1 MNNGWSGDVHWDF
14 EEHSARTAMIGKAVR
29 IVSGL
34 RAAMILADQR
44 YVTECSAIL
53 RMIDDFVAE
62 VEFLV
67 DGSSSKQLSQHYDEF
82 VKQYF
87 APMLT
92 NADEY
97 AKRSKQKWVAR
108 DKVIEGFVRSTRGT
122 TKDSDKTRKS
132 VKFVSH
138 VYDKYVHG
146 GYMTPMELY

>member
-1 MNNGWSGDVHWDF
+1 MNPDFPVTRRTLIMIEDWFVPIARPFLPPKKTRMNNGDIGDFHWDF

-67 DGSSSKQLSQHYDEF
+67 DGSSSK
-82 VKQYF
+82 
-87 APMLT
+87 
-92 NADEY
+92 
-97 AKRSKQKWVAR
+97 
-108 DKVIEGFVRSTRGT
+108 
-122 TKDSDKTRKS
+122 
-132 VKFVSH
+132 
-138 VYDKYVHG
+138 
-146 GYMTPMELY
+146 